1 MIPHQTRV
9 NHQPGPKRLLL
20 IPRTS
25 KNRCSF
31 TWEPAMDTL
40 KRDVGRPGSIEI
52 VSTLKNAATEA
63 LAPEESG
70 GSEPPSFEC
79 QVRFRL
85 FSG

>member
-1 MIPHQTRV
+1 
-9 NHQPGPKRLLL
+9 
-20 IPRTS
+20 
-25 KNRCSF
+25 
-31 TWEPAMDTL
+31 MDTL

-52 VSTLKNAATEA
+52 LSTLKNAATEA